1 MVRFFLILLV
11 FLSVQTIFSQSVNKL
26 TNQLYGSAENRLMA
40 AIKLVDIYTD
50 TNPDSL
56 FSIGQYLVNTGLDSE
71 NEALTVYGKLILAG
85 IYTTNGKTE
94 QSLAFLKEC
103 ENYYTKKQDLEK
115 LASTQNKIGINYVYK
130 TEYKIAANWFVK
142 SIKTAEKLGEDNQSY
157 MGQLN
162 LCEVYIRQGKLN
174 LAEAE
179 MMSFLQ
185 KVKSQKLENGQ
196 RKAYNYLTKIY
207 LQKGDLSLA
216 TKYAVKALNLAL
228 MNNDVSGRANAYTN
242 IAIVYFETNEPNL
255 ALENFKKALA
265 VRLKLN
271 QPKGISE
278 SYYNIGDWYFYT
290 EDLKSALV
298 YYHKSL
304 EIAEISD
311 LLNEKADAYDRIAAT
326 YKSMRNFEK
335 AEEYLSKYIEAYKLI
350 QKNNQQKETDFL
362 EVAYELDRQ
371 EAIRLQA
378 KRENKLQNKVVR
390 EQNRGKLIVI
400 AFLVILGGILVWE
413 LFKVVRERNL
423 KHKESSSFLVQQAAP
438 HMLEIASQW
447 NRMEELLANKKTS
460 INQELPWKA
469 THRMR
474 EIKIHSNLYLIIE
487 TNASP
492 LEEFVLCDF
501 LKDNIHESM
510 DETTIHKLI
519 SSQNLIDVDQVSF
532 GFIQI
537 SDEVV
542 SVMGDHLLISQGEG
556 EVLFPSSTYKK
567 LNRFDV
573 VITDR
578 LRNYLIEKNSW
589 EMWVEQLKQ
598 IRNMSSSMAFQ
609 TLEDAWILD
618 FNEGKFGLIFK
629 T

>member
-1 MVRFFLILLV
+1 MIRNLIARFFVFAVIGCITINNVKAQRNLIDSLVEITNASVPDTVKLKAYCLLLEQPLKDSSINYINLFNQAIILASKV
-11 FLSVQTIFSQSVNKL
+11 NGKSYEAELYNKL
-26 TNQLYGSAENRLMA
+26 GSQLRKHNKSNES
-40 AIKLVDIYTD
+40 LV
-50 TNPDSL
+50 
-56 FSIGQYLVNTGLDSE
+56 
-71 NEALTVYGKLILAG
+71 
-85 IYTTNGKTE
+85 
-94 QSLAFLKEC
+94 
-103 ENYYTKKQDLEK
+103 
-115 LASTQNKIGINYVYK
+115 
-130 TEYKIAANWFVK
+130 
-142 SIKTAEKLGEDNQSY
+142 
-157 MGQLN
+157 
-162 LCEVYIRQGKLN
+162 
-174 LAEAE
+174 
-179 MMSFLQ
+179 
-185 KVKSQKLENGQ
+185 
-196 RKAYNYLTKIY
+196 AY
-207 LQKGDLSLA
+207 Q
-216 TKYAVKALNLAL
+216 
-228 MNNDVSGRANAYTN
+228 
-242 IAIVYFETNEPNL
+242 
-255 ALENFKKALA
+255 
-265 VRLKLN
+265 
-271 QPKGISE
+271 
-278 SYYNIGDWYFYT
+278 
-290 EDLKSALV
+290 
-298 YYHKSL
+298 KSL
-304 EIAEISD
+304 EIAEVSD

-335 AEEYLSKYIEAYKLI
+335 AEEYLSKYIETYKLI

-423 KHKESSSFLVQQAAP
+423 KHKGLSSFLVQQAAP
-438 HMLEIASQW
+438 HMLEVASQW
-447 NRMEELLANKKTS
+447 NRMEEFLANKRTS
-460 INQELPWKA
+460 VNQELQWKA

-487 TNASP
+487 TNASQ